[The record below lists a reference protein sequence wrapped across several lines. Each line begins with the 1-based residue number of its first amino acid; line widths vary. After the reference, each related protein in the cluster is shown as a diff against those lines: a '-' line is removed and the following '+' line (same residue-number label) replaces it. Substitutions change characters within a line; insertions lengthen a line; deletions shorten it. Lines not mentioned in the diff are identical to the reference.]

1 VNRAAPIPA
10 SAVASLPWG
19 AWHGDAR
26 LDLDFPRGWE
36 VEIAPSPSAPALDP
50 QAVIRAIRSPVG
62 SPPLSELAAGKAS
75 AAIAVDDLSRPAA
88 VPAVLDAL
96 WQELKAAGLKADAV
110 RIVVASGSHRPLERR
125 ELHLKLGAEAMGRH
139 PIYGHHPFENLA
151 DTGVLLGKVPLRV
164 NRFFHEAQLRIGVS
178 TVTPHP
184 FAGFSG
190 GAKIVLPGL
199 ASLDVLERTHKFVLM
214 GLRGG
219 IGAVDGNRFREEA
232 EDAVRAFGL
241 HFSVNL
247 VVNGRRAVAGL
258 AAGDLR
264 DAHRAAVEIARR
276 VYAAPCS
283 SPGSAPSSA
292 PKSDGADAVVLN
304 AYPKDM
310 DLIQADFAFNPLRWL
325 PGLVKPEGVVV
336 LTSACPLGRGV
347 HGLFEP
353 GMRLHRKPSARGF
366 LGGRTLLVHSPELSA
381 FDFHDLYWEGYELH
395 GEWRTLRE
403 RLEGLLPGSRR
414 VLVFPCAPIQI
425 PVLAP
430 GRREGA

>member
-1 VNRAAPIPA
+1 MNRALPISS
-10 SAVASLPWG
+10 SAVVSVPWG
-19 AWHGDAR
+19 AWHGDVR
-26 LDLDFPRGWE
+26 IEFDFPRSWE
-36 VEIAPSPSAPALDP
+36 VEIAPPPAAPALDRE
-50 QAVIRAIRSPVG
+50 ALTRAIRSPVG
-62 SPPLSELAAGKAS
+62 SPPLSVLAAGKLS
-75 AAIAVDDLSRPAA
+75 VAIAVDDLSRPAA

-96 WQELKAAGLKADAV
+96 WRELDAAGLKAEAV

-125 ELHLKLGAEAMGRH
+125 ELLQKLGADAMARH
-139 PIYGHHPFENLA
+139 PVYGHHPFENLA
-151 DTGVLLGKVPLRV
+151 DTGVLLGKLPLRV
-164 NRFFHEAQLRIGVS
+164 NRFFHEADLRIGVS

-232 EDAVRAFGL
+232 EDAVRAVGL

-247 VVNGRRAVAGL
+247 VVNERRAIAGL

-264 DAHRAAVEIARR
+264 EAHRAAVEIARR

-283 SPGSAPSSA
+283 VPCSGA
-292 PKSDGADAVVLN
+292 ADAVVLN
-304 AYPKDM
+304 AYPKDL

-325 PGLVKPEGVVV
+325 IGLVKPEGVVV
-336 LTSACPLGRGV
+336 LTSACPLGRGT

-366 LGGRTLLVHSPELSA
+366 LGGRKLLVHSPELSE
-381 FDFHDLYWEGYELH
+381 FDFHDIYWEGYELY
-395 GEWRTLRE
+395 GRWGALRE
-403 RLEGLLPGSRR
+403 RLEGLLPGPRR
-414 VLVFPCAPIQI
+414 ALVFPCAPIQI
-425 PVLAP
+425 PVLRAP
-430 GRREGA
+430 DPREGA